1 MNIEI
6 ILGVTMFT
14 VVILALVAFI
24 SGRSQQAGVLWRRQ
38 Y

>member
-6 ILGVTMFT
+6 ILGVGMFT

-24 SGRSQQAGVLWRRQ
+24 LGGAQQAGVLW
-38 Y
+38 